1 MTDPNALTSLQLA
14 VLNVLWD
21 RGECT
26 VPEVAAALAADRD
39 LAPTTVATL
48 LTRLDKRGYVERR
61 RPVEPGSRAY
71 LYRAIVDREATRAG
85 RARGLTEDLFEGKVG
100 DLVHHLLA
108 SSELEP
114 GDLARVRE
122 LIDGH
127 AAAGKERREDRGT
140 DGKEVR

>member
-21 RGECT
+21 RGEST

-61 RPVEPGSRAY
+61 RSDEPGSRAY
-71 LYRAIVDREATRAG
+71 VYRAVIDREATRAG
-85 RARGLTEDLFEGKVG
+85 RARGLTKDLFEGKVG
-100 DLVHHLLA
+100 DLVHHLLSHEQLA
-108 SSELEP
+108 P
-114 GDLARVRE
+114 GDLARVRA
-122 LIDGH
+122 LIDG
-127 AAAGKERREDRGT
+127 AERAEGPDRSGGSAG
-140 DGKEVR
+140 EVQR